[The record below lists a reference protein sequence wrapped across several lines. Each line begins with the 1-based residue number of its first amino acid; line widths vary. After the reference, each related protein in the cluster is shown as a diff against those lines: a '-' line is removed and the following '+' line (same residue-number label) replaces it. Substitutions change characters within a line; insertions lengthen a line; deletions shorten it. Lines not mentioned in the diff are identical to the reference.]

1 MTADRWRSWTD
12 RPGQLA
18 PRSDRF
24 VSSVVI
30 LAQHRSRL
38 AYQLTVIGDVTTTA
52 RELAPDMD

>member
-1 MTADRWRSWTD
+1 
-12 RPGQLA
+12 
-18 PRSDRF
+18 

-38 AYQLTVIGDVTTTA
+38 AHQLTVIGDVTTTA